1 MEAKVLTSTRYLPAL
16 TAALLCCAVAASP
29 WPAQAAIGAPTA
41 FVVDTQFLDGP
52 SAIVSAT
59 GSLASCTSVVTRDQ
73 VATPVGPSTV
83 MFSGEKVLAC
93 GPDEVVVH
101 FDSTV
106 NARAGRKSFGDWYVI
121 SSTLTGVAGGS
132 GTVKGDSKSCT
143 PVAGSAGCILDTFT
157 GAVFSG

>member
-1 MEAKVLTSTRYLPAL
+1 MMSRTRYLPAL
-16 TAALLCCAVAASP
+16 AAALLCCAVAATP
-29 WPAQAAIGAPTA
+29 LPAHAAIGTPTA

-52 SAIVSAT
+52 STIVSAT
-59 GSLASCTSVVTRDQ
+59 GPLSTCTSVLSRDQ

-93 GPDEVVVH
+93 GADEVVVH

-106 NARAGRKSFGDWYVI
+106 NAKAGRKSFGDWYVV
-121 SSTLTGVAGGS
+121 SSTLAGVAGGS

-143 PVAGSAGCILDTFT
+143 PVAGSFGCILDTFT
-157 GAVFSG
+157 GNVF